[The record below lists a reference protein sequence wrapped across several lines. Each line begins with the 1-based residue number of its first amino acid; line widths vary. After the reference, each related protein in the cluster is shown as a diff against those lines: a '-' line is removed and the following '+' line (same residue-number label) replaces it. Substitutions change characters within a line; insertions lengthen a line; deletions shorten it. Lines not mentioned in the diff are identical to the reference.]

1 MKRFLFKLLG
11 RKTALDLIL
20 TKDAS
25 IDPKVPPT
33 KVMQEISSGSLEN
46 FV

>member
-20 TKDAS
+20 AKEVS

-33 KVMQEISSGSLEN
+33 KVMQEISTGSLEN